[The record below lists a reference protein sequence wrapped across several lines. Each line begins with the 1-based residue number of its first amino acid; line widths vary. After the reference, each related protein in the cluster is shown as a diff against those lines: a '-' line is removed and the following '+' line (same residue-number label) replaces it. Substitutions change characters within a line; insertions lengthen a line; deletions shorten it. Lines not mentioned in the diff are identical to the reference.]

1 MSKDLS
7 YLLLGTPLDSHF
19 VLVIMSSDFRRSMT
33 VYELTYKTKH

>member
-19 VLVIMSSDFRRSMT
+19 VLVIMSSEINDGLRAN
-33 VYELTYKTKH
+33 V